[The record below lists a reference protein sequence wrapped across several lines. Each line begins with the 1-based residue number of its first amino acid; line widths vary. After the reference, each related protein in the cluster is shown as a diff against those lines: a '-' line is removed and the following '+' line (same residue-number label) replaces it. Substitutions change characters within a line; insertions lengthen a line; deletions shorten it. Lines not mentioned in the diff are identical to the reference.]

1 MAKGYSVERRGKMF
15 RAYVRYKKSVCQKSF
30 QRKTA
35 ADAWGRAQVKAID
48 DGVFNK
54 QERRYQNMTLVDA
67 LNEYIETLEKRATM
81 GEVDPLGTCQMSLKY

>member
-15 RAYVRYKKSVCQKSF
+15 RAYVRYKKLVCQKSF

-35 ADAWGRAQVKAID
+35 ADAWARQQVRDID

-54 QERRYQNMTLVDA
+54 QVRRYQNMTLVDA
-67 LNEYIETLEKRATM
+67 IVECI
-81 GEVDPLGTCQMSLKY
+81 